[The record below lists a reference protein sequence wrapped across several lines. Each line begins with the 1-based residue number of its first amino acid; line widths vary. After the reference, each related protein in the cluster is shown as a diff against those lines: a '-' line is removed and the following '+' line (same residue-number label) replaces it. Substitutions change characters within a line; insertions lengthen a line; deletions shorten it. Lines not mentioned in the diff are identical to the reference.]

1 MKRFVL
7 FLFTSIF
14 LVAGCVEDFDFK
26 LKEAEPRLVV
36 EGLIT
41 NQTGPYYVRLTK
53 STPGGVTSNTNS
65 SFPLTDKA
73 IPIKN
78 ATVII
83 SDDFNQIDT
92 LKPYQVDILGE
103 SYGENSYNQ
112 GFYKTTHLKGIPEHT
127 YSLKIISEGKGYQ
140 ASAYMPSVPEI
151 DSLGYYLKKSE
162 IVGKSDYYIPLLY
175 FKEPKET
182 VNYYLIQLHEDF
194 QLRIFSSVQL
204 WPFSILSDKLL
215 GPYVN
220 GLNVSRGATP
230 RGIDN
235 LPVYWEED
243 SIYVALSSL
252 TKQAYSY
259 YKVLLD
265 QFDSDGGAYKPTP
278 ASPPTNI
285 SNGGL
290 GLFRASAVSIK
301 RTKIRKT
308 LNINTLPMN

>member
-1 MKRFVL
+1 M
-7 FLFTSIF
+7 
-14 LVAGCVEDFDFK
+14 GCVEDFDFK
-26 LKEAEPRLVV
+26 LQNAEPRLVV

-53 STPGGVTSNTNS
+53 STTGGITSSNNS
-65 SFPLTDKA
+65 SFPFKDNA
-73 IPIKN
+73 EPVEN

-92 LKPYQVDILGE
+92 LKPYKVDIYGGD
-103 SYGENSYNQ
+103 YGENSYNQ

-127 YSLKIISEGKGYQ
+127 YDLKIISEGKEYK
-140 ASAYMPSVPEI
+140 ASAYMSPVPEI

-162 IVGKSDYYIPLLY
+162 LVGKWDYYIPLLY
-175 FKEPKET
+175 FKEPQET
-182 VNYYLIQLHEDF
+182 VNYYLIQLSEDF
-194 QLRIFSSVQL
+194 YSRINASVQL
-204 WPFSILSDKLL
+204 WQFSILSDAFL
-215 GPYVN
+215 GPYIN

-235 LPVYWEED
+235 LPVYMEGD
-243 SIYVALSSL
+243 SIYLALSSL
-252 TKQAYSY
+252 TKEAYNY

-290 GLFRASAVSIK
+290 GLFRASAVSEK
-301 RTKIRKT
+301 RTYIPRT
-308 LNINTLPMN
+308 SN